1 MFNFSG
7 GEWIVEA
14 LKLIER
20 SPILRRMIYTML
32 AIVFAYVVA
41 KALPGVAEMIKALHG

>member
-14 LKLIER
+14 LKLIGG
-20 SPILRRMIYTML
+20 SPSLRRMIYTVL

-41 KALPGVAEMIKALHG
+41 RALPGVAELIKALHG